1 MSIEKI
7 CDRLKEARKSKGLQ
21 QKNLA
26 EKLGISR
33 AGYSRIETGNVEITT
48 KNLVK
53 ITEILD
59 VSLDWLIL
67 GKEVDQ
73 AQCLKL
79 SDFGKY
85 AGAVEAMFTDMK
97 EDKATMHSLLSAFF
111 GLKGKEAQNPIK
123 DHQYGAR

>member
-1 MSIEKI
+1 MSTEKI
-7 CDRLKEARKSKGLQ
+7 GDRLKQARKSKGLQ
-21 QKNLA
+21 QKILA
-26 EKLGISR
+26 EQLGISR
-33 AGYSRIETGNVEITT
+33 AGYSRIESGSVEITT

-59 VSLDWLIL
+59 ISLDWLIL
-67 GKEVDQ
+67 GKEVDR

-85 AGAVEAMFTDMK
+85 AGAVEAMYTDMK

-111 GLKGKEAQNPIK
+111 GLKGKEASREPK
-123 DHQYGAR
+123 

>member
-7 CDRLKEARKSKGLQ
+7 ADRLKEARKSRGLQ
-21 QKNLA
+21 QKYLA

-59 VSLDWLIL
+59 VSLD
-67 GKEVDQ
+67 
-73 AQCLKL
+73 
-79 SDFGKY
+79 
-85 AGAVEAMFTDMK
+85 
-97 EDKATMHSLLSAFF
+97 
-111 GLKGKEAQNPIK
+111 
-123 DHQYGAR
+123 